1 VTEPGTATDPDTAA
15 DTAAPSA
22 PAEPDRPTGGSGS
35 PTWARYLL
43 VAGGALALLLL
54 GAAAGMLI
62 GLPGSTSVPVPG
74 PDSVDVGF
82 AQDMSVHHEQAVRMA
97 TWERDHTT
105 DPQLRQLAFDIETGQ
120 SRQIGYMQGWLGLW
134 GASNQSP
141 DGYMRW
147 MPADGPGMAGMPG
160 MAGHGGGTQSGA
172 APASDGVAGD
182 GVARM
187 PGMASDQ
194 EIRELTTST
203 GPAMDTLF
211 LRLMLRHHEG
221 GAGMLSYA
229 ARAAQ
234 QPEVRNLASQM
245 LTSQTAESDYMH
257 QLLAARGAA
266 PLPAG

>member
-1 VTEPGTATDPDTAA
+1 
-15 DTAAPSA
+15 
-22 PAEPDRPTGGSGS
+22 
-35 PTWARYLL
+35 
-43 VAGGALALLLL
+43 
-54 GAAAGMLI
+54 
-62 GLPGSTSVPVPG
+62 
-74 PDSVDVGF
+74 
-82 AQDMSVHHEQAVRMA
+82 
-97 TWERDHTT
+97 
-105 DPQLRQLAFDIETGQ
+105 
-120 SRQIGYMQGWLGLW
+120 
-134 GASNQSP
+134 
-141 DGYMRW
+141 MRW
-147 MPADGPGMAGMPG
+147 MPADGPGMAGMS
-160 MAGHGGGTQSGA
+160 GHGGGTGAQPGA
-172 APASDGVAGD
+172 APAGDGVPGG

-211 LRLMLRHHEG
+211 LRLMLRHHQG
-221 GAGMLSYA
+221 GAGMLNYA

>member
-1 VTEPGTATDPDTAA
+1 VTDGATGTDTDTAELS
-15 DTAAPSA
+15 T
-22 PAEPDRPTGGSGS
+22 PTGPDGPGERPGS

-43 VAGGALALLLL
+43 VAGGAVALLLL

-97 TWERDHTT
+97 SWERDHTT
-105 DPQLRQLAFDIETGQ
+105 DPELRQLAFDIETGQ

-134 GASNQSP
+134 QASNQSP
-141 DGYMRW
+141 SGYMRW

-160 MAGHGGGTQSGA
+160 MSGGHGGSGA
-172 APASDGVAGD
+172 AQPAGGVAT
-182 GVARM
+182 M

-211 LRLMLRHHEG
+211 LRLMLRHHQG
-221 GAGMLSYA
+221 GGPMLGYA

-234 QPEVRNLASQM
+234 EPEVRNLASQM
-245 LTSQTAESDYMH
+245 LTSQTAESDYMR

-266 PLPAG
+266 PLPPG